1 MAQRLTEH
9 RYSIILSGM
18 KKARYTYRCYPTP
31 AQAQVLARTMGCARF
46 AYNWALAT
54 QREARRAGLKPPSIP
69 ELGRALTQ
77 LKKDP
82 KHTWLAEAS
91 CVPLQQALR
100 DLGCAWTNFFGKRA
114 KAPSFKKKQ
123 AKQSICYTT
132 QRGFTLKGQS
142 FTLGRMKEPLE
153 ERTA

>member
-1 MAQRLTEH
+1 
-9 RYSIILSGM
+9 M